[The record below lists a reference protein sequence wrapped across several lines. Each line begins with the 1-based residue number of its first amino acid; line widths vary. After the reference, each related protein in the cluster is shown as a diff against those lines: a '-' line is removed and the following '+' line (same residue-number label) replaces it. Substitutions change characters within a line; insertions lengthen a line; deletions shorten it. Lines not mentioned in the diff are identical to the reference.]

1 MAATLQQKRKAH
13 PITDELYDRLC
24 VEIRRVYVD
33 IPEIVYIAVW
43 PAHLQQWR
51 AICDHGV
58 ERVITAADLPIQ
70 NAVFDVA
77 ELPAV
82 EGVAPIRIA
91 AGQCPECG
99 RVHWAIIAPDRR
111 ASARVQ

>member
-1 MAATLQQKRKAH
+1 MAVTLQQKRKAH
-13 PITDELYDRLC
+13 PVSDELYNRLC
-24 VEIRRVYVD
+24 VEIRRAYAY

-43 PAHLQQWR
+43 PAHLRQWR

-58 ERVITAADLPIQ
+58 VRVITAADLPIQ

-77 ELPAV
+77 ELPGI
-82 EGVAPIRIA
+82 EGIAPIRVA

-99 RVHWAIIAPDRR
+99 RVHWAIIAPKKGSR
-111 ASARVQ
+111 Q